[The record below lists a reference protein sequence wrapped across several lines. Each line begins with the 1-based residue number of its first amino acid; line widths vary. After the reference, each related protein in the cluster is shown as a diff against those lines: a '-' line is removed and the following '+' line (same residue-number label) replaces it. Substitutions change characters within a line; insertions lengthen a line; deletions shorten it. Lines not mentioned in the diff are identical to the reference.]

1 MEQPRAMLEHLINFT
16 PDIAYVEDDLQ
27 PLIKATVAENI
38 DAKVKVVD
46 WLKEIDAVN
55 TKEIIDSAQLEA
67 ARQSFTHIINA
78 APQAV
83 TKETISKI
91 ISPAA
96 VQHLVGMLTAF
107 DWQFINQAQEI
118 RGYCV
123 AQLIEETKNSNA
135 HVRIKA
141 LTALGKVTEI
151 GLFTEKVEIKKAEL
165 SDDDIEQRIKD
176 KLHSFMKVV
185 DVMDAQDVIE
195 YPTNE
200 TQPEDNDE
208 HI

>member
-1 MEQPRAMLEHLINFT
+1 MLDHLIDFE
-16 PDIAYVEDDLQ
+16 PDVDYVEETFR
-27 PLIKATVAENI
+27 PLAKATVAETI

-46 WLKEIDAVN
+46 WLKEIDVST
-55 TKEIIDSAQLEA
+55 TKEIVDSAQIEA
-67 ARQSFTHIINA
+67 ARQSFTNIINA

-83 TKETISKI
+83 TKETIAEIK
-91 ISPAA
+91 SPAA

-107 DWQFINQAQEI
+107 DWEFIHQAQEI

-123 AQLIEETKNSNA
+123 AQLLEETKNSNA
-135 HVRIKA
+135 NIRIKA

-151 GLFTEKVEIKKAEL
+151 GLFTDKIEVKQAEL
-165 SDDDIEQRIKD
+165 SDDDIEQRIIA

-185 DVMDAQDVIE
+185 DVIDAQDVIE
-195 YPTNE
+195 YPANE
-200 TQPEDNDE
+200 TPLESPDE

>member
-1 MEQPRAMLEHLINFT
+1 MDQPRAMLEHLIDFE
-16 PDIAYVEDDLQ
+16 PDVEYVEETFQ
-27 PLIKATVAENI
+27 PLAKATVAETI

-46 WLKEIDAVN
+46 WLKEIDVAT
-55 TKEIIDSAQLEA
+55 TKEIVDSAQIEA
-67 ARQSFTHIINA
+67 ARLSFTNIINA

-83 TKETISKI
+83 TKETLAEIK
-91 ISPAA
+91 SPAA

-107 DWQFINQAQEI
+107 DWEFIHQAQEI

-123 AQLIEETKNSNA
+123 AQLLEETKNSNA
-135 HVRIKA
+135 NIRIKA

-151 GLFTEKVEIKKAEL
+151 GLFTDKIEVKQAEL
-165 SDDDIEQRIKD
+165 SDDDIEQRIKA

-185 DVMDAQDVIE
+185 DVIDAKDVIE
-195 YPTNE
+195 YPANE
-200 TQPEDNDE
+200 IPPEVLDE